1 MKTFIKSFHLFENK
15 YQEYADMAEL
25 GLASATPDSNLSR
38 TVYCPEDKDWQR
50 ARTILDSTNRVSKA
64 VSMAK
69 LIKDRSKLIRRAKA
83 LAATFTKFR
92 PDLLGSVFEPFAKR
106 MEEMGFTENQIYWT
120 LETKWEIGPGPIS
133 RRF

>member
-25 GLASATPDSNLSR
+25 GLASATPDGQIDRNR
-38 TVYCPEDKDWQR
+38 PEDKDWQR
-50 ARTILDSTNRVSKA
+50 ARTLLDSTNRISKA

>member
-25 GLASATPDSNLSR
+25 GLASATPDGQIDRNR
-38 TVYCPEDKDWQR
+38 AEDKDWQR
-50 ARTILDSTNRVSKA
+50 ARTLLDSTNRVSKA
-64 VSMAK
+64 ISMAK